1 VRTCSAT
8 LAQTTNKEALMKLPS
23 KPTLLSICTLAVIL
37 LFIILL
43 LPGILRNVITDKLE
57 ETTGRKAFIGHIT
70 LNPFTWSAE
79 VRDFRLA
86 EKGNNKAFVSF
97 SSARIK
103 ISPASL
109 TKRAV
114 IVSKLQIS
122 NPHLNIVRTAAN
134 SYNFSDLLTGK
145 KSEKGSSLLF
155 SINNIEIGSG
165 SIDFLDQAAGKTTAH
180 TIRQLKL
187 SVPFISNI
195 PYLADIYV
203 APHFSAEING
213 ARFVADGRFRP
224 LAKSMETSAIITIRK
239 LDIPLYMAYLP
250 LSTPISFSSGSLST
264 TTEITYRVSTTEKP
278 EVTVTGALKLENIR
292 MKDRRGEPLLT
303 LDSGLMRINQADVF
317 ARRFD
322 LADLET
328 AGLEVFLERD
338 AQGKWT
344 WQNLQTPPPESAP
357 QDTKKPPKPFFRVAS
372 IRCTGG
378 KVHFFDRVPHNGFKT
393 DLSALDVTVKGL
405 TTQKNGKAA
414 WNVSFQTPRNESFD
428 LNGDLTLD
436 PLAFSAQL
444 KSTGLDIGSYYPY
457 LADRLNTPLTGKLDT
472 TAMVSFNSDV
482 GLKVTDMT
490 LAGHDFAAD
499 FGKKEKVRLAEVS
512 LKGGK
517 ISLKDKV
524 AEVESITLAGG
535 DVKFSRE
542 KSGGFSFERILVLS
556 KTKTMS
562 HAKNSPPAAPFT
574 YRVSKVEGSG
584 LNITFSDQSRQG
596 NPTFPLKG
604 LSFTLQDYS
613 EPASGTIP
621 FTLAT
626 GYGKNGKIRVSGT
639 ALPSPLKLR
648 GTLELKRI
656 PLRDFDAYL
665 PDNLALSIAGGAV
678 DTRLGFSLAKT
689 GEKINGTFDGSLGIR
704 SFYCLDTKDNEDLL
718 KWERMQLSGIKG
730 VLSPFSLKIKDVSLS
745 NFYSRVTITKDRT
758 LNLQNLTTESAKPVS
773 QSNDETPPPPTTPA
787 PPTPPAPQVAAGKP
801 DIRINTVTLQG
812 GTMVFSDYH
821 LKMPFVTT
829 FYNLGG
835 RISGL
840 TSDDNNVADVDL
852 RGNLENHS
860 PLTIAGTINPLRKN
874 LFLDLKINFSDIEL
888 SPTSPYTGTYLGYT
902 VEKGKLYLQL
912 AYHIENKNLTSEN
925 KLFFDQLTFG
935 KKVDSDQATSLP
947 VRLAVALLKDRK
959 GEIHIDLPVT
969 GRTDD
974 PKFSIWQLVFQVL
987 RNLLVK
993 AATSPFALLQAAF
1006 GGGSEDFSSVT
1017 FNPGS
1022 ATLSEPQ
1029 KETLL
1034 KLASAIQDR
1043 PSLSVE
1049 VTGFVDKEN
1058 DPEGYRAEYLA
1069 RKMRT
1074 EKFLALVK
1082 EKKNLPGQ
1090 TPDTTEILP
1099 AEYSNYLK
1107 IVYRNEKFPK
1117 PRNLIGMLKDLPD
1130 SEKKKLIF
1138 ANTIV
1143 GDAELKKLAQE
1154 RAAVVRNFL
1163 TEQGKVNQER
1173 VFLKAGD
1180 IYKAPEDKGKSA
1192 SRVEFGAL
1200 VK

>member
-1 VRTCSAT
+1 
-8 LAQTTNKEALMKLPS
+8 MKLPG
-23 KPTLLSICTLAVIL
+23 KPTLWSIGILAVIL

-57 ETTGRKAFIGHIT
+57 EATGRKASIGRIT
-70 LNPFTWSAE
+70 LNPFTWTAE
-79 VRDFRLA
+79 VSDFRLTNKA
-86 EKGNNKAFVSF
+86 RNKAFVSF

-103 ISPASL
+103 LSPASL
-109 TKRAV
+109 TKRAF

-122 NPHLNIVRTAAN
+122 RPRLNIVRTAAN
-134 SYNFSDLLTGK
+134 SYNFSDLLTSK
-145 KSEKGSSLLF
+145 KSEKGSSLLY
-155 SINNIEIGSG
+155 SINNIEIGNG
-165 SIDFLDQAAGKTTAH
+165 SVDFLDQAAGSTTAH
-180 TIRQLKL
+180 TIRQMKI

-213 ARFVADGRFRP
+213 ARFVADGKLRP
-224 LAKSMETSAIITIRK
+224 LAKAVETSAIITIRK
-239 LDIPLYMAYLP
+239 MDIPHYMAYLP
-250 LSTPISFSSGSLST
+250 LSTPISFSSGTFST
-264 TTEITYRVSTTEKP
+264 TTEITYRVSTTAKP
-278 EVTVTGALKLENIR
+278 EVTVTGALKLDNI
-292 MKDRRGEPLLT
+292 MVKNKQGKPLLSM
-303 LDSGLMRINQADVF
+303 DSGLMRINQADLF
-317 ARRFD
+317 ARKFD
-322 LADLET
+322 LAALQT

-338 AQGKWT
+338 AQGRWT
-344 WQNLQTPPPESAP
+344 WQKLQPPATDSTPEKTKES
-357 QDTKKPPKPFFRVAS
+357 PKPFLKVAS
-372 IRCTGG
+372 IKSTGG
-378 KVHFFDRVPHNGFKT
+378 KVHVLDRVPQGGFRT
-393 DLSALDVTVKGL
+393 DLTSLDMTVTGL
-405 TTQKNGKAA
+405 TTQKNGNAT
-414 WNVSFQTPRNESFD
+414 WNLSFHSPRNESVS
-428 LNGDLTLD
+428 LNGQLTLT
-436 PLAFSAQL
+436 PLALSAQL
-444 KSTGLDIGSYYPY
+444 KATGLDIGSYYPY

-472 TAMVSFNSDV
+472 TATVSFNSDV

-490 LAGHDFAAD
+490 LAGHDLAAD
-499 FGKKEKVRLAEVS
+499 FGKKERVRLAEVS

-517 ISLKDKV
+517 ISLKDKA
-524 AEVESITLAGG
+524 AEVESVTLAGG
-535 DVKFSRE
+535 DVNFSRE
-542 KSGGFSFERILVLS
+542 KRGGFSFERILVLT
-556 KTKTMS
+556 KTKTMT
-562 HAKNSPPAAPFT
+562 HASDSPTAAPFT
-574 YRVSKVEGSG
+574 YRVRKVEGSG
-584 LNITFSDQSRQG
+584 LNITFSDHSLQG

-613 EPASGTIP
+613 EPTSGTIP

-626 GYGKNGKIRVSGT
+626 GYGKSGKIKVSGT
-639 ALPSPLKLR
+639 ALPSPLKLK
-648 GTLELKRI
+648 GILELKRI

-678 DTRLGFSLAKT
+678 DTRLGFNLAKT

-730 VLSPFSLKIKDVSLS
+730 VLSPFSLKVSDVSLT
-745 NFYSRVTITKDRT
+745 NFYSRVTITKDQT
-758 LNLQNLTTESAKPVS
+758 LNLENLMTETS
-773 QSNDETPPPPTTPA
+773 QPAIQPGGKSPPPPPTPA
-787 PPTPPAPQVAAGKP
+787 VSAIRP
-801 DIRINTVTLQG
+801 DIRINSITLQG

-821 LKMPFVTT
+821 LKLPFVTT

-835 RISGL
+835 RISGI
-840 TSDDNNVADVDL
+840 TSDEKNVADVDL

-902 VEKGKLYLQL
+902 VEKGKLFLEL
-912 AYHIENKNLTSEN
+912 AYHIEDKNLTSEN
-925 KLFFDQLTFG
+925 KLYFDQLEFG
-935 KKVDSDQATSLP
+935 KKVDSDKATSLP

-974 PKFSIWQLVFQVL
+974 PEFSIWRLVFQVL

-993 AATSPFALLQAAF
+993 AATSPFALLQAAI

-1017 FNPGS
+1017 FAPGS
-1022 ATLSEPQ
+1022 TTLTPQ
-1029 KETLL
+1029 EKDKLL
-1034 KLASAIQDR
+1034 KLAGAIQER
-1043 PSLSVE
+1043 PNLSVD

-1058 DPEGYRAEYLA
+1058 DPEGYRNEYLA

-1082 EKKNLPGQ
+1082 DKKNLPGQ
-1090 TPDTTEILP
+1090 TPNSTEILP
-1099 AEYSNYLK
+1099 AEYSTYLK

-1117 PRNLIGMLKDLPD
+1117 PRNFIGMLKDLPD
-1130 SEKKKLIF
+1130 SEMRKLIF
-1138 ANTIV
+1138 ANTVV

-1173 VFLKAGD
+1173 VFLKNGD
-1180 IYKAPEDKGKSA
+1180 IYKEPKEKGNSA

>member
-1 VRTCSAT
+1 
-8 LAQTTNKEALMKLPS
+8 MKLPG
-23 KPTLLSICTLAVIL
+23 KPTLWSAGILTVIL

-57 ETTGRKAFIGHIT
+57 ETTGRKASIGRIT

-79 VRDFRLA
+79 VSDFRLA
-86 EKGNNKAFVSF
+86 EKGKTQAFVSF

-103 ISPASL
+103 LSPASL

-155 SINNIEIGSG
+155 SINNIEIGNG
-165 SIDFLDQAAGKTTAH
+165 SIDFLDQAAGRTTAH
-180 TIRQLKL
+180 TIRKMKL
-187 SVPFISNI
+187 AVPFISNI
-195 PYLADIYV
+195 PYLSDIYV

-224 LAKSMETSAIITIRK
+224 LAKSMETSAIITIREM
-239 LDIPLYMAYLP
+239 DIPHYMAYLP
-250 LSTPISFSSGSLST
+250 LSTPITFSSGTLST
-264 TTEITYRVSTTEKP
+264 TSEITYRVSSTAKP
-278 EVTVTGALKLENIR
+278 EITLSGALKLDKVLV
-292 MKDRRGEPLLT
+292 KDSKGKSLLA
-303 LDSGLMRINQADVF
+303 LDSGLVRINQADVF

-322 LADLET
+322 LATLET

-338 AQGKWT
+338 PQGRLP
-344 WQNLQTPPPESAP
+344 WQNLQGPKAESAP
-357 QDTKKPPKPFFRVAS
+357 REKQESQQIFLKVAT
-372 IRCTGG
+372 IRSTGG
-378 KVHFFDRVPHNGFKT
+378 KVHFLDKVPRNGFKT
-393 DLSALDVTVKGL
+393 DLTALDMSVTGL
-405 TTQKNGKAA
+405 TMQKNGKAA
-414 WNVSFQTPRNESFD
+414 WNLSFRSSRSESVA
-428 LNGDLTLD
+428 LNGELTLT

-444 KSTGLDIGSYYPY
+444 KASGLDIEGYYPY
-457 LADRLNTPLTGKLDT
+457 LADRLRTPLTGKIDT
-472 TAMVSFNSDV
+472 SAAITFNNDE
-482 GLKVTDMT
+482 GLKVSDMS
-490 LAGHDFAAD
+490 LVGHELSAD
-499 FGKKEKVRLAEVS
+499 FGKKEGVRLTEVS

-517 ISLKDKV
+517 ISLKEKA
-524 AEVESITLAGG
+524 AEVESVTLAGG
-535 DVKFSRE
+535 DIKASRE
-542 KSGGFSFERILVLS
+542 KSGGFSYERILVPS
-556 KTKTMS
+556 KTKTMT
-562 HAKNSPPAAPFT
+562 HAKGSPTTTPFT
-574 YRVSKVEGSG
+574 YRIRKVEGSG
-584 LNITFSDQSRQG
+584 LNISLTDRSLQG
-596 NPTFPLKG
+596 NPTFPLKA
-604 LSFTLQDYS
+604 LSFTLQDIS
-613 EPASGTIP
+613 GPTSGTIP
-621 FTLAT
+621 FTLST
-626 GYGKNGKIRVSGT
+626 GYGKNSKIGVSGT
-639 ALPSPLKLR
+639 VLPSPLKLR
-648 GTLELKRI
+648 GTLDLKRI

-678 DTRLGFSLAKT
+678 DTRLGFSLAKA

-718 KWERMQLSGIKG
+718 KWERMQLNGIKG
-730 VLSPFSLKIKDVSLS
+730 VLSPFSLRIRDVSLS

-758 LNLQNLTTESAKPVS
+758 LNLQNLTTDSAEPVRQSGDES
-773 QSNDETPPPPTTPA
+773 PPQ
-787 PPTPPAPQVAAGKP
+787 PTPPTQPTPQVAAGKP

-821 LKMPFVTT
+821 LKIPFVTT

-840 TSDDNNVADVDL
+840 TSDEKNVADVDL

-902 VEKGKLYLQL
+902 VEKGKLFLQL
-912 AYHIENKNLTSEN
+912 AYHIEDKNLTSEN

-935 KKVDSDQATSLP
+935 KKVESDKATSLP

-969 GRTDD
+969 GKTDD
-974 PKFSIWQLVFQVL
+974 PEFSIWRLVFQVL

-1006 GGGSEDFSSVT
+1006 GGSEDFSSIT
-1017 FNPGS
+1017 FAPGS
-1022 ATLSEPQ
+1022 TTLTQQE
-1029 KETLL
+1029 KDVLL
-1034 KLASAIQDR
+1034 KLASALEDR
-1043 PSLSVE
+1043 PNLSVE
-1049 VTGFVDKEN
+1049 VIGFVDKDN
-1058 DPEGYRAEYLA
+1058 DPEGYRTESLA

-1082 EKKNLPGQ
+1082 EKGNLPDQ
-1090 TPDTTEILP
+1090 TPNSIEILP

-1107 IVYRNEKFPK
+1107 IVYRKEKFPK
-1117 PRNLIGMLKDLPD
+1117 PRNFIGMLKDLPD
-1130 SEKKKLIF
+1130 SEMKKLIF

-1143 GDAELKKLAQE
+1143 GNAELKKLAEE

-1173 VFLKAGD
+1173 VFLKTGD
-1180 IYKAPEDKGKSA
+1180 IYKEPAEKGKSA